1 MSRLLP
7 EVLNRPWLNALAM
20 FCALAIE
27 PVVFGEEEKKTAP
40 AAEKSAEPAPEKK
53 PEAEF
58 DPFQIPE
65 TKELSVLSEY
75 ITKAMRWSPP
85 RNTVDPKNKESIKA
99 YQAEVIKARKNLVFA
114 VDLAMT
120 LNPDELQQKQLLQTK
135 WSTLRMMGMMGD
147 ESDKARFTSF
157 NLTILESGKGPLYI
171 EAKKLQLTENI
182 RLAADGKM
190 KRSVLSAAEDVEPL
204 LSSEE
209 TVMDGMMIL
218 SSSTYYVTMK
228 GHYGEAK
235 LMYDLMEKYIGKIKD
250 EKRQAQVTKSIEDGR
265 KKLAMI
271 GQTIEIKA
279 KKLDGSEFDL
289 TSLRGKVV
297 LIDFWA
303 TWCGPCIAEHPN
315 VEAAYEKY
323 HSKGFEVVA
332 YSIDE
337 DQEKLQKFIDE
348 HKTPWV
354 SLFNHD
360 EDTRGFKDPLA
371 KEFHV
376 TGIPATYLI
385 DASGKLV
392 HFNVRGERLGQLLEE
407 MLGNK

>member
-27 PVVFGEEEKKTAP
+27 PVVFGEEEKPAAP
-40 AAEKSAEPAPEKK
+40 AAEKSVEPA
-53 PEAEF
+53 AEF
-58 DPFQIPE
+58 NPFQIPE

-75 ITKAMRWSPP
+75 ITKLMRWSPP
-85 RNTVDPKNKESIKA
+85 RNKVDPKDKESIKA
-99 YQAEVIKARKNLVFA
+99 YQAEVVKARKNLITA
-114 VDLAMT
+114 VDQALT
-120 LNPDELQQKQLLQTK
+120 LNPEEKQQTQLMQTK
-135 WSTLRMMGMMGD
+135 WTTLRMLGMMGD
-147 ESDKARFTSF
+147 EASKAGFDAM
-157 NLTILESGKGPLYI
+157 NVEILKSGKGPLYA
-171 EAKKLQLTENI
+171 EAKKLQLAERI
-182 RLAADGKM
+182 RAVADGNKKETLQTVM
-190 KRSVLSAAEDVEPL
+190 TEVEQLLSA
-204 LSSEE
+204 EE
-209 TVMDGMMIL
+209 TVMDGMMII
-218 SSSTYYVTMK
+218 SGSTYYITIK
-228 GHYGEAK
+228 GKYDDAK
-235 LMYDLMEKYIGKIKD
+235 LMYDVMEKHVGKIKD
-250 EKRQAQVTKSIEDGR
+250 EKRQVQISKSIADGR

-271 GQTIEIKA
+271 GQPIELKA

-323 HSKGFEVVA
+323 HGKGFEVVA

-360 EDTRGFKDPLA
+360 EESRGFKDPLA